1 MGTENTVQ
9 YQLQELEREL
19 EELNTS
25 FEDQLKQ
32 LNMTEDE
39 LDSLR
44 NQPVPPEVQEMLEQA
59 KSEAIHAGEARKKQN
74 ASSVKPSGLKRRSAM
89 YMNKHI

>member
-44 NQPVPPEVQEMLEQA
+44 NQPVPPEV
-59 KSEAIHAGEARKKQN
+59 
-74 ASSVKPSGLKRRSAM
+74 
-89 YMNKHI
+89 